1 MTTYTPAV
9 CAYLTTSK
17 ANFEIIRDRLLETLE
32 KAAHNGD
39 EDNIK
44 ISQIQLDLALRGLMA
59 MNSHLERAK
68 REREEMEQLN

>member
-9 CAYLTTSK
+9 CVYLATSK
-17 ANFEIIRDRLLETLE
+17 ANFEIIRNQLLATLE

-44 ISQIQLDLALRGLMA
+44 ISQIQLDLVLRGLMA

-68 REREEMEQLN
+68 RERNETAQLN